1 LKQPT
6 HTIPSREEILGVFRD
21 AGTPLDAATLARA
34 LQVKPA
40 AQEVLGRRLNAMQR
54 DGQINADNAGI
65 YSLADAGGFIAG
77 RIAAHRDGFG
87 FVIPEE
93 PGPDLFLND
102 KEMQKVLHGDRVLAK
117 VTGTDRRGRPEGTIV
132 EVVERANTH
141 IIGRL
146 MNEGGV
152 WIVAPEDQRMNQDVL
167 IAGGPGK
174 AKAGQVV
181 SVELIEQPA
190 RFQQPTGRIVE
201 VLGELDDPG
210 MEIEIAVRK
219 FGVPHVF
226 SPNALKQANKLPNE
240 VRDPDLMDRVDLR
253 DVPLVTIDGED
264 ARDFDDA
271 VYCEPVQVDGARG
284 YRLLVAIADVSH
296 YVKPNDSLDADA
308 IERSTSVY
316 FPRRVIPM
324 LPEKLSNGLCSLNP
338 AVDRLTLVCDMV
350 VTGAGE
356 VTAYQFYPAVI
367 HSAARLTY
375 NQVAAVLADPKGEE
389 AQARPAIV
397 PHLLNLNA
405 VFHALLGARQERGA
419 IDFETTETYIVC
431 NPMGKIEKI
440 IPRTRND
447 AHRLIEECMLAANVC
462 AADLL
467 IRHKHPGTFRVHAV
481 PTEEKLNQLRTFL
494 KQTGLNLGGGN
505 KPQASDYAA
514 VMREIKERPD
524 AALLQTMLLRSMQQA
539 VYSPDNVGHFGLA
552 YEAYAHF
559 TSPIRRYPDL
569 LTHRAIKAIL
579 LGKRYEPKGIELGK
593 LNTTVS
599 NAARKQAAKD
609 KLEGKTKNEKDLT
622 IWDAL
627 GVHCSANERR
637 ADEAS
642 RDVENWLKCYF
653 MQDKLGE
660 SFTGTVAGVTTFG
673 IFVQLD
679 ELYVE
684 GLVHVTELGQDYFQY
699 DEARHLLRGERTG
712 KTYGLTDRVT
722 VQVAKVDLEAR
733 KIDLVMANAEGAE
746 DAPAQNRQPAGK
758 DKGRNKGR
766 DEGKGK
772 FERKPDSK
780 PAPAPANGNPSRLQ
794 FDEVIEAKPA
804 GKSKRSRRAR
814 KEAAELARQQ
824 ANGSQVDTPQV
835 QAAPAPAPTPAG
847 TGTGN
852 NTGTGK
858 NKRSRSARRKA
869 AAERLAANGQAGQ
882 EAQVVKVE
890 APQAQPQP
898 VQAVAPAP
906 APAPAVDVQ
915 APAKPARKRKAA
927 AAQPVAEGRDAAPAQ
942 QPAQQPLAAPI
953 EAPVEAAPV
962 VPKRTRAAKAVKAA
976 LETPAPAAQTET
988 ASAPVAEAAPA
999 AAKRTRRT
1007 KTAEAAVEAAVE
1019 VAVAAAPSVAEAIA
1033 AVETPARPRRT
1044 RAVKAEPAA
1053 PVAAPVA
1060 AAPAKPAAKKA
1071 AKPAPQAVAAAPV
1084 KPAAK
1089 KAAKPA
1095 PVAVAE
1101 APAKPAAKKAAKPAA
1116 PVAEP
1121 AAKAAAT
1128 PAPKAAA
1135 KAAAKAVAKPAAKAA
1150 EKPAAPAAKKT
1161 SAAKSSAKTKPAVE
1175 ADSTASKTS
1184 TKKRSKA

>member
-1 LKQPT
+1 MKQPT

-21 AGTPLDAATLARA
+21 AGTPLDAAALARA
-34 LQVKPA
+34 LKVKPA
-40 AQEVLGRRLNAMQR
+40 AQEVLGRRLNAMER
-54 DGQINADNAGI
+54 DGQIRADRDGVYA
-65 YSLADAGGFIAG
+65 LADQAGFIAG
-77 RIAAHRDGFG
+77 RISAHRDGFG

-102 KEMQKVLHGDRVLAK
+102 KEMQKVLNGDRVLAK
-117 VTGTDRRGRPEGTIV
+117 VVGTDRRGRPEGTIV

-141 IIGRL
+141 VIGRL
-146 MNEGGV
+146 LNEGGV
-152 WIVAPEDQRMNQDVL
+152 WIVSPEDQRISQDILV
-167 IAGGPGK
+167 AGSPGK
-174 AKAGQVV
+174 ARAGQVV

-226 SPNALKQANKLPNE
+226 SAAALKQANKLPNE
-240 VRDPDLMDRVDLR
+240 VVDADLSNRVDLR

-271 VYCEPVQVDGARG
+271 VYCEPVKIGRAKG

-296 YVKPNDSLDADA
+296 YVKPNDGLDGDA

-338 AVDRLTLVCDMV
+338 AVDRLCLVCDMV
-350 VTGAGE
+350 VTAKGE
-356 VTAYQFYPAVI
+356 VTAYQFYPAVM

-375 NQVAAVLADPKGEE
+375 NQVAEVLADPQGEE
-389 AQARPAIV
+389 AARRPAIV

-431 NPMGKIEKI
+431 NAMGKIEKI

-467 IRHKHPGTFRVHAV
+467 IRHKHPGTFRIHAV

-494 KQTGLNLGGGN
+494 KQAGLNLGGGT
-505 KPQASDYAA
+505 KPAASDYAA
-514 VMREIKERPD
+514 LMREIKERPD
-524 AALLQTMLLRSMQQA
+524 ASLLQTMLLRSMQQA

-579 LGKRYEPKGIELGK
+579 QGKRYEPKGIDLSK

-609 KLEGKTKNEKDLT
+609 KAEGKAKDEKDLT

-642 RDVENWLKCYF
+642 RDVEAWLKCFY

-660 SFTGTVAGVTTFG
+660 AFTGTVAGVTTFG

-699 DEARHLLRGERTG
+699 DEARHQLRGERTG
-712 KTYGLTDRVT
+712 KSFGLTDRVV
-722 VQVAKVDLEAR
+722 VQVAKVDLESR
-733 KIDLVMANAEGAE
+733 KIDLVLADESRLGEAPE
-746 DAPAQNRQPAGK
+746 PAQARQPARGNEGRG
-758 DKGRNKGR
+758 KGRQ
-766 DEGKGK
+766 
-772 FERKPDSK
+772 ERGDRPAQANGGAARADS
-780 PAPAPANGNPSRLQ
+780 APAL
-794 FDEVIEAKPA
+794 ETKPA

-824 ANGSQVDTPQV
+824 ANGGRTETRDNE
-835 QAAPAPAPTPAG
+835 AG
-847 TGTGN
+847 AVSAEG
-852 NTGTGK
+852 GK
-858 NKRSRSARRKA
+858 SKRSRSARRKA
-869 AAERLAANGQAGQ
+869 AAELARQAANGQADKGVQ
-882 EAQVVKVE
+882 TEVDAVEVVE
-890 APQAQPQP
+890 APQAPALPQASEGAPAQRQPQP
-898 VQAVAPAP
+898 DQGIADEAA
-906 APAPAVDVQ
+906 
-915 APAKPARKRKAA
+915 APAKPSRKRKAVVA
-927 AAQPVAEGRDAAPAQ
+927 QAPEAQPDAVPEAAAAPAAQPAEAPAAPA
-942 QPAQQPLAAPI
+942 
-953 EAPVEAAPV
+953 
-962 VPKRTRAAKAVKAA
+962 PKRTRAAKAAKAA
-976 LETPAPAAQTET
+976 PETPAQAPQAPQAET
-988 ASAPVAEAAPA
+988 A
-999 AAKRTRRT
+999 
-1007 KTAEAAVEAAVE
+1007 VE
-1019 VAVAAAPSVAEAIA
+1019 AVAAATPVAAKRVRRSKAAEQAAAPALAPAEAIA
-1033 AVETPARPRRT
+1033 AAVDRPAKPKRT
-1044 RAVKAEPAA
+1044 RA
-1053 PVAAPVA
+1053 
-1060 AAPAKPAAKKA
+1060 AKT
-1071 AKPAPQAVAAAPV
+1071 AV
-1084 KPAAK
+1084 
-1089 KAAKPA
+1089 
-1095 PVAVAE
+1095 
-1101 APAKPAAKKAAKPAA
+1101 
-1116 PVAEP
+1116 VAEP
-1121 AAKAAAT
+1121 ES
-1128 PAPKAAA
+1128 
-1135 KAAAKAVAKPAAKAA
+1135 V
-1150 EKPAAPAAKKT
+1150 
-1161 SAAKSSAKTKPAVE
+1161 AAKSSARKKPAAK

-1184 TKKRSKA
+1184 SRKRSKE